1 MQSTSFRSLFLSDL
15 LILPHATDG
24 TAKSDADVQRH
35 SLPSWKCAD
44 DAYTADESH
53 LCLLRCLRRLTM
65 AHSAEKPLE
74 ARISPNLSNLK

>member
-15 LILPHATDG
+15 LMLPLATDS

-35 SLPSWKCAD
+35 ALPSWKRAD

-53 LCLLRCLRRLTM
+53 LY
-65 AHSAEKPLE
+65 
-74 ARISPNLSNLK
+74 